1 MTEETAARQV
11 TDAWRRIEGW
21 LGEHAP
27 ATHAALGPGA
37 SAEQIATAETALGLV
52 VPVELRTLWGLVSG
66 GNVDGSG
73 PWQGNAAL
81 LGLDEVVNHYR
92 SQMQAQAE
100 FDTRYEVPGVPGE
113 GDVIVWQPG
122 WIPVF
127 SSSAYDTL
135 YGTYLDIGTGLLW
148 RWTRETYV
156 PPGPDDP
163 QDSLVTY
170 LEGLADALEYPA
182 LAQDPPGL
190 LDGALVW
197 KSGAYGDDDWRPV
210 G

>member
-1 MTEETAARQV
+1 MTEETAARQI
-11 TDAWRRIEGW
+11 TDAWRRIERW

-27 ATHAALGPGA
+27 ATYAALGPGA
-37 SAEQIATAETALGLV
+37 SDEQIAAVDAALGLV

-81 LGLDEVVNHYR
+81 LSLDEVVNHYR
-92 SQMQAQAE
+92 SQMVAQAG
-100 FDTRYEVPGVPGE
+100 FDAGYEVPGVPGE

-135 YGTYLDIGTGLLW
+135 YGTYLDAGTGLLW

-163 QDSLVTY
+163 QDSLVTC

-182 LAQDPPGL
+182 LAQDRPGL

-197 KSGAYGDDDWRPV
+197 ESAAYGDEDWRPV
-210 G
+210 